1 MNQTKDFSW
10 WIKIL
15 TDNPLY
21 IYYFG
26 EFKHYWEAEACKNG
40 YIQDLKEEKAKIV
53 DVGIGKYEPEE
64 TTVSVVIEPKSLS
77 M

>member
-1 MNQTKDFSW
+1 MEQTKRFGW
-10 WIKIL
+10 WVKIL
-15 TDNPLY
+15 TDKPMY

-26 EFKHYWEAEACKNG
+26 EFNHYWEAEASKNG

>member
-1 MNQTKDFSW
+1 MKHTKEFSW

-15 TDNPLY
+15 TENPMY

-26 EFKHYWEAEACKNG
+26 GFNDYWEAKSSENG

-53 DVGIGKYEPEE
+53 DVSIGKYEPEK
-64 TTVSVVIEPKSLS
+64 TTIPITIEQKI
-77 M
+77 